1 MSYKLSPTLY
11 FKRKYLKLI
20 KQNQDLK
27 VRLIKTFE
35 LLKINPFLPNLRTHK
50 VDSKIKNGVF
60 SSRVTGDLRIIWEFS
75 DTVVEVLDLLD
86 ISGHDG
92 NSGVY

>member
-86 ISGHDG
+86 IGGHDG